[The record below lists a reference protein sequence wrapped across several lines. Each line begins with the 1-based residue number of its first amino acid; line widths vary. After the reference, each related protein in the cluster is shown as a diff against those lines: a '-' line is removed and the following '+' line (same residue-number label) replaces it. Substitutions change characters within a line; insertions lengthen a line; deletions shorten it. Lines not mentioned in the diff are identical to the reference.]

1 MNLSYILKGIS
12 MPNTTAEK
20 DYTQYSEKQ
29 LFNLI
34 HQLERKIKKMQNDRV
49 SFKEKM
55 AKELEKRDQNF
66 KDKIDALNELLQKI
80 SQAFDDK
87 NDCCFGHETPNLE
100 TQQAMRDALSGVNL
114 TQIDSLDDLTNEL
127 KRENSKGFE
136 NVCFSV

>member
-1 MNLSYILKGIS
+1 

-34 HQLERKIKKMQNDRV
+34 NQLERKIKKMQNDRV

-87 NDCCFGHETPNLE
+87 RDCCLGHEIPNLE
-100 TQQAMRDALSGVNL
+100 TQQAMRDALNGENLETIEDFSAWANEIKKEVNA
-114 TQIDSLDDLTNEL
+114 
-127 KRENSKGFE
+127 EN
-136 NVCFSV
+136 

>member
-1 MNLSYILKGIS
+1 
-12 MPNTTAEK
+12 MPNSPTKK

-66 KDKIDALNELLQKI
+66 KDKIEALNELLQKI

-87 NDCCFGHETPNLE
+87 RDCCLGRKIPNLE
-100 TQQAMRDALSGVNL
+100 TQEAMREALNGVNL

-127 KRENSKGFE
+127 KRENGKGFE

>member
-1 MNLSYILKGIS
+1 
-12 MPNTTAEK
+12 MPNSPTKK

-34 HQLERKIKKMQNDRV
+34 HQLERKIKKMQNDRA

-87 NDCCFGHETPNLE
+87 RDCCLGHEIPNIR
-100 TQQAMRDALSGVNL
+100 TQQAMRDALNGVNL

-127 KRENSKGFE
+127 KKENSKGFE
-136 NVCFSV
+136 SVCFSV

>member
-1 MNLSYILKGIS
+1 
-12 MPNTTAEK
+12 MPNTTAKK
-20 DYTQYSEKQ
+20 DYTKYSEKQ

-87 NDCCFGHETPNLE
+87 RDCCLGRKIPNIQ
-100 TQQAMRDALSGVNL
+100 TQQAMRDALNGENLETIEDFSAWANEIKKEVNA
-114 TQIDSLDDLTNEL
+114 
-127 KRENSKGFE
+127 EN
-136 NVCFSV
+136 

>member
-1 MNLSYILKGIS
+1 
-12 MPNTTAEK
+12 MPNSPTKK
-20 DYTQYSEKQ
+20 DYTRYSEKQ

-34 HQLERKIKKMQNDRV
+34 NQLEQKIKKMQNDRA

-66 KDKIDALNELLQKI
+66 KDKIDALNKLLQKI

-87 NDCCFGHETPNLE
+87 RDCCLGRKIPNLE
-100 TQQAMRDALSGVNL
+100 TQQAMRDALNGVNL

-127 KRENSKGFE
+127 KRENGKGFE

>member
-1 MNLSYILKGIS
+1 
-12 MPNTTAEK
+12 MPNTTNK
-20 DYTQYSEKQ
+20 DYTKYSQRQ

-87 NDCCFGHETPNLE
+87 RDCCLGRKIPNIQ
-100 TQQAMRDALSGVNL
+100 TQQAMRDALNGVNL
-114 TQIDSLDDLTNEL
+114 TQIDSLDDLANEL
-127 KRENSKGFE
+127 KRENNKGFE
-136 NVCFSV
+136 SVCFSV

>member
-1 MNLSYILKGIS
+1 
-12 MPNTTAEK
+12 MPNTTAKK

-34 HQLERKIKKMQNDRV
+34 HQLEQKIKKMQNDRV

-87 NDCCFGHETPNLE
+87 RDCCLGHEIPNIQ
-100 TQQAMRDALSGVNL
+100 TQQAMRDALNGVNL
-114 TQIDSLDDLTNEL
+114 TQIDSLDDLTSEL
-127 KRENSKGFE
+127 KRENNKGFE
-136 NVCFSV
+136 SVCSSV

>member
-1 MNLSYILKGIS
+1 

-20 DYTQYSEKQ
+20 DYTKYSEKQ

-66 KDKIDALNELLQKI
+66 KDKIDALNGLLQKI

-87 NDCCFGHETPNLE
+87 RDCCLGRKIPNIQ
-100 TQQAMRDALSGVNL
+100 TQQAMRDALNGVNL

-127 KRENSKGFE
+127 KRENNKGFE

>member
-1 MNLSYILKGIS
+1 
-12 MPNTTAEK
+12 MPNTTAKK
-20 DYTQYSEKQ
+20 DYTKYSEKQ

-55 AKELEKRDQNF
+55 AKELEKKDQNF

-87 NDCCFGHETPNLE
+87 RDCCLGRKIPNIQ
-100 TQQAMRDALSGVNL
+100 TQQAMRDALNGVNL

-127 KRENSKGFE
+127 KRENNKGFE

>member
-1 MNLSYILKGIS
+1 

-20 DYTQYSEKQ
+20 DYTKYSQKQ

-55 AKELEKRDQNF
+55 AKELEKRVQNF

-87 NDCCFGHETPNLE
+87 RDCCLGHETPNIQ
-100 TQQAMRDALSGVNL
+100 TQQAMRDALNGENLETIEDFSAWANEVKKEVNA
-114 TQIDSLDDLTNEL
+114 
-127 KRENSKGFE
+127 EN
-136 NVCFSV
+136 

>member
-1 MNLSYILKGIS
+1 
-12 MPNTTAEK
+12 MPNTTNK
-20 DYTQYSEKQ
+20 DYTKYSQRQ

-87 NDCCFGHETPNLE
+87 RDCCFGHETPNIQ
-100 TQQAMRDALSGVNL
+100 TQQAMRDVGNKETDLIVEDFSSYSNERKKALGVES
-114 TQIDSLDDLTNEL
+114 QP
-127 KRENSKGFE
+127 
-136 NVCFSV
+136 

>member
-1 MNLSYILKGIS
+1 

-34 HQLERKIKKMQNDRV
+34 NQLEQKIKKMQNDRA

-87 NDCCFGHETPNLE
+87 RDCCLGRKIPNIQ
-100 TQQAMRDALSGVNL
+100 TQQAMRDALNGVNL

-127 KRENSKGFE
+127 KRENGKGFE

>member
-1 MNLSYILKGIS
+1 
-12 MPNTTAEK
+12 MPNSPTKK
-20 DYTQYSEKQ
+20 DCTQYSEKQ

-34 HQLERKIKKMQNDRV
+34 NQLEQKIKKMQNDRA

-87 NDCCFGHETPNLE
+87 RDCCLGRKIPNLE
-100 TQQAMRDALSGVNL
+100 TQQAMRDALNGVNL

-127 KRENSKGFE
+127 KRENGKGFE

>member
-1 MNLSYILKGIS
+1 
-12 MPNTTAEK
+12 MPNTTNK
-20 DYTQYSEKQ
+20 DYTKYSQRQ

-87 NDCCFGHETPNLE
+87 RDCCLGHEIPNIQ
-100 TQQAMRDALSGVNL
+100 TQQAMRDALNGENLETIEDFSAWANKIKKEVNA
-114 TQIDSLDDLTNEL
+114 
-127 KRENSKGFE
+127 EN
-136 NVCFSV
+136 

>member
-1 MNLSYILKGIS
+1 
-12 MPNTTAEK
+12 MPNSSAKK

-34 HQLERKIKKMQNDRV
+34 NQLDQKIKKMQNDRA

-66 KDKIDALNELLQKI
+66 KDKIDALNKLLQKI

-87 NDCCFGHETPNLE
+87 RDYCLGRKIPNLE
-100 TQQAMRDALSGVNL
+100 TQQAMRDALNGENLETIEDFFAWANEVKKEVNA
-114 TQIDSLDDLTNEL
+114 
-127 KRENSKGFE
+127 EN
-136 NVCFSV
+136 

>member
-1 MNLSYILKGIS
+1 
-12 MPNTTAEK
+12 MPNSSIKK
-20 DYTQYSEKQ
+20 DYTRYSEKQ

-34 HQLERKIKKMQNDRV
+34 NQLEQKIKKMQNDRA

-66 KDKIDALNELLQKI
+66 KDKIDALNGLLQKI

-87 NDCCFGHETPNLE
+87 RDCCLGHKIPNLE
-100 TQQAMRDALSGVNL
+100 TQQAMRDALNGVNL

-127 KRENSKGFE
+127 KRENGKGFE

>member
-1 MNLSYILKGIS
+1 

-20 DYTQYSEKQ
+20 DYTKYSQKQ

-55 AKELEKRDQNF
+55 AKELEKRDQKF

-87 NDCCFGHETPNLE
+87 RDCCLGHEIPNFE
-100 TQQAMRDALSGVNL
+100 TQQAMRDAYNKETDLIVEDFSSYSDERKRALSVE
-114 TQIDSLDDLTNEL
+114 TQP
-127 KRENSKGFE
+127 
-136 NVCFSV
+136 

>member
-1 MNLSYILKGIS
+1 
-12 MPNTTAEK
+12 MPNSPTRK

-34 HQLERKIKKMQNDRV
+34 HQLERKIKKMQNDRA

-80 SQAFDDK
+80 SQAFDNK
-87 NDCCFGHETPNLE
+87 RDCCLGSKIPNLE
-100 TQQAMRDALSGVNL
+100 TQQAMRDALNKETDLIVDDFSSYSDERKRALGVE
-114 TQIDSLDDLTNEL
+114 TQP
-127 KRENSKGFE
+127 
-136 NVCFSV
+136 

>member
-1 MNLSYILKGIS
+1 
-12 MPNTTAEK
+12 MPNSPTKK

-34 HQLERKIKKMQNDRV
+34 NQLEQKIKKMQNDRA

-66 KDKIDALNELLQKI
+66 KDKIDALNKLLQKI

-87 NDCCFGHETPNLE
+87 RDCCLGRKIPNLE
-100 TQQAMRDALSGVNL
+100 TQQAMRDALKGENLETIEDLSAWANEVKKEVNAK
-114 TQIDSLDDLTNEL
+114 N
-127 KRENSKGFE
+127 
-136 NVCFSV
+136 

>member
-1 MNLSYILKGIS
+1 
-12 MPNTTAEK
+12 MPNSPTKK

-34 HQLERKIKKMQNDRV
+34 HQLERKIKKMQNDRA

-80 SQAFDDK
+80 SQAFDGK
-87 NDCCFGHETPNLE
+87 RDCCLGRKIPNLE
-100 TQQAMRDALSGVNL
+100 TQQAMRDALNKETDLIVEDFSSYSDERKRALGVE
-114 TQIDSLDDLTNEL
+114 TQP
-127 KRENSKGFE
+127 
-136 NVCFSV
+136 

>member
-1 MNLSYILKGIS
+1 

-20 DYTQYSEKQ
+20 DYTKYSEKQ

-66 KDKIDALNELLQKI
+66 KDKKDALNELLQKI

-87 NDCCFGHETPNLE
+87 RDCCLGRKIPNIQ
-100 TQQAMRDALSGVNL
+100 TQQAMRDALNGVNL

-127 KRENSKGFE
+127 KRENNKGFE

>member
-1 MNLSYILKGIS
+1 

-20 DYTQYSEKQ
+20 DYTKYSEKQ
-29 LFNLI
+29 LVNLI

-87 NDCCFGHETPNLE
+87 RDCCLGNKIPNIQ
-100 TQQAMRDALSGVNL
+100 TQQAMRDALNGVNL

-127 KRENSKGFE
+127 KREINKGFE

>member
-1 MNLSYILKGIS
+1 
-12 MPNTTAEK
+12 MPNSPAKK

-34 HQLERKIKKMQNDRV
+34 NQLEQKIKKMQNDRA
-49 SFKEKM
+49 SFKEKI

-87 NDCCFGHETPNLE
+87 RDCCLGRKIPNLE
-100 TQQAMRDALSGVNL
+100 TQQAMRDALNKETDLIVEDFSSYSDERKRALGVE
-114 TQIDSLDDLTNEL
+114 TQP
-127 KRENSKGFE
+127 
-136 NVCFSV
+136 

>member
-1 MNLSYILKGIS
+1 
-12 MPNTTAEK
+12 MPNTTAKK

-34 HQLERKIKKMQNDRV
+34 HQLEQKIKKMQNDRA

-87 NDCCFGHETPNLE
+87 RDCCFGHETPNLE
-100 TQQAMRDALSGVNL
+100 TQQAMRDALNGENL
-114 TQIDSLDDLTNEL
+114 ETIEDLSAWANEV
-127 KRENSKGFE
+127 KREVNAE
-136 NVCFSV
+136 N

>member
-1 MNLSYILKGIS
+1 
-12 MPNTTAEK
+12 MPNTTAKK

-80 SQAFDDK
+80 SQAFDNK
-87 NDCCFGHETPNLE
+87 RDCCLGHKIPNLE
-100 TQQAMRDALSGVNL
+100 TQQAMRDALNGVNL

>member
-1 MNLSYILKGIS
+1 MSNSPTK
-12 MPNTTAEK
+12 K
-20 DYTQYSEKQ
+20 DYTQYNEKQ

-34 HQLERKIKKMQNDRV
+34 HQLEQKIKKMQNDRA

-80 SQAFDDK
+80 SQAFNDK
-87 NDCCFGHETPNLE
+87 RGCCLGRKIPNLE
-100 TQQAMRDALSGVNL
+100 TQQAMRDALNGVNL

-127 KRENSKGFE
+127 KRENNKGFE